1 MSRFKA
7 ALSLYIALAV
17 HLLLI
22 LLLALAVGGRGDQ
35 ALQGSG
41 SGFGGEDRVAPQLD
55 AKALSPLAPQQKSAA
70 ANKPVTPSDSLTL
83 AATPIDLRPAKPKPK
98 TPPVPRVARSEPPAK
113 PTSAARPDAAAP
125 KAMAGSGAVG
135 GGSGAYIAQV
145 RAQLS
150 RNRRSLPGILSTA
163 HSEVAFN
170 IAADGAVSNVKLV
183 TSSGIAELDRE
194 ATALVLRAAPFPAPP
209 DGKTRRLSVPVSVEP
224 PRL

>member
-22 LLLALAVGGRGDQ
+22 LLLALAAGGRGDQ
-35 ALQGSG
+35 ALQGLG
-41 SGFGGEDRVAPQLD
+41 SGFGGADTPAPQVG
-55 AKALSPLAPQQKSAA
+55 AQALSSLAPQEKSVAVK
-70 ANKPVTPSDSLTL
+70 KPLTPGDSLSL
-83 AATPIDLRPAKPKPK
+83 AAKPIDLRPPKSKPK
-98 TPPVPRVARSEPPAK
+98 TVPVARVARPAPPSQ
-113 PTSAARPDAAAP
+113 PVVAAAP
-125 KAMAGSGAVG
+125 AVAATQAIAGSGAAG

-163 HSEVAFN
+163 HSEVAFT

-194 ATALVLRAAPFPAPP
+194 ATAMVLRAAPFPPP
-209 DGKTRRLSVPVSVEP
+209 PGRRTRRLSVPVSVEP

>member
-22 LLLALAVGGRGDQ
+22 LLLALGVGGRDQ

-41 SGFGGEDRVAPQLD
+41 SGFGGEDSVAPEVEAQ
-55 AKALSPLAPQQKSAA
+55 AESPLVSASKSPADK
-70 ANKPVTPSDSLTL
+70 KPMEQADSLTL
-83 AATPIDLRPAKPKPK
+83 AALPIDLQPPKPKPK
-98 TPPVPRVARSEPPAK
+98 MPPLPRVAKPVPIRQAVDAK
-113 PTSAARPDAAAP
+113 PAVAAIHAP
-125 KAMAGSGAVG
+125 AGSGEAG
-135 GGSGAYIAQV
+135 GGSGGYIAQV

-170 IAADGAVSNVKLV
+170 IGADGAVSEVKLV

-194 ATALVLRAAPFPAPP
+194 ATAMVLRAAPFPAPP
-209 DGKTRRLSVPVSVEP
+209 DGKARRLSVPVSVEP

>member
-22 LLLALAVGGRGDQ
+22 LLLALGVAGRGDQ
-35 ALQGSG
+35 ALQGTG
-41 SGFGGEDRVAPQLD
+41 SGFGGEDRVAPEAEAQ
-55 AKALSPLAPQQKSAA
+55 ALSPLADASKSSAEK
-70 ANKPVTPSDSLTL
+70 KPAVQSDSLTL
-83 AATPIDLRPAKPKPK
+83 AAMPIDLQPPKPA
-98 TPPVPRVARSEPPAK
+98 PRVAKPEPAK
-113 PTSAARPDAAAP
+113 KAGEAKPAVTVTNAP
-125 KAMAGSGAVG
+125 AGSGAIG

-170 IAADGAVSNVKLV
+170 IGPDGAVSDVKLIS
-183 TSSGIAELDRE
+183 SSGIAELDRE
-194 ATALVLRAAPFPAPP
+194 ATAMVLRAAPFPAPP
-209 DGKTRRLSVPVSVEP
+209 DGKARRLIVPVSVKP